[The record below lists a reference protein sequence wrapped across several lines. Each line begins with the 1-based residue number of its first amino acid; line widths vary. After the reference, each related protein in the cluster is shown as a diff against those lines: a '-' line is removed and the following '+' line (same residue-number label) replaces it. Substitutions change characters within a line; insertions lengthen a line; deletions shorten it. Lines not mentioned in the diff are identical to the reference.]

1 MSDTNTIRPLLEGLV
16 QTYGLEEIFNTLAE
30 ICMDNSAAV
39 DGITKEEC
47 ERALRGEV
55 IRKPPNEHSMC
66 WDVAADMCWH
76 VASRVNKM
84 VSDAGRK

>member
-1 MSDTNTIRPLLEGLV
+1 MNNTNAIRPLLEDLV
-16 QTYGLEEIFNTLAE
+16 REHGMSEILTTLGE
-30 ICMDNSAAV
+30 ICMDNAIAI
-39 DGITKEEC
+39 DGITEEEC

-84 VSDAGRK
+84 VSDAGHH